1 MKQLDIKA
9 KIDQNNELIEQL
21 LTPNKFTLNNA
32 IADLLLENENLQKQ
46 CNHIYEDGICVYC
59 YKMEEDN

>member
-21 LTPNKFTLNNA
+21 LTPNKFTLNNT
-32 IADLLLENENLQKQ
+32 IADLLLENKNLQKQ

>member
-9 KIDQNNELIEQL
+9 KIEQNNELIEQL
-21 LTPNKFTLNNA
+21 LTPNKFTLNNT

-59 YKMEEDN
+59 YKMEEE